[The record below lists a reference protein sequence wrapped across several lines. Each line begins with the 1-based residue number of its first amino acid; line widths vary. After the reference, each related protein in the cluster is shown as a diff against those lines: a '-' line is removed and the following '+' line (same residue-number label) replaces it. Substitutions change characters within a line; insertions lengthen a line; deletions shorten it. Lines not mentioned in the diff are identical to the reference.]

1 MNIFTLI
8 NSLFFSKK
16 HIDLNSDDESQ
27 FNAYMINRWISMYSI
42 DMVNIIN
49 NTSNRYAHVFDTKQ
63 DQYNWFYNLF
73 PRVRFKK
80 ISYIKKNKKESN
92 TKDKTEDLTSLIAKN
107 HEISEREVRMYH
119 DLFGS

>member
-27 FNAYMINRWISMYSI
+27 FNAYMINRWMSMYSI
-42 DMVNIIN
+42 DMVDIIN
-49 NTSNRYAHVFDTKQ
+49 STSNRYAHVFGTKQ

-80 ISYIKKNKKESN
+80 ISYIKKKKEETKSN
-92 TKDKTEDLTSLIAKN
+92 NKAEDLTSLIAKN
-107 HEISEREVRMYH
+107 HEISEREVRMYQ